1 MLKVRSVRFNFIMNI
16 ILTASNIIFP
26 LITYPYVSRVLLPA
40 GVGKVNFATSVVS
53 YFSMIAVL
61 GVPTYGIRACAQVR
75 DDKEELSRR
84 VQEILII
91 NLGISIFVYAA
102 YFGAICNIPRLQQD
116 AGLFYVMGTTIIF
129 NVVGMEWLYK
139 GLEQYSYI
147 AVRSILFKFL
157 GIVLMFLLVRDTGDY
172 IIYGAISIFAGVGSN
187 ILNFL
192 NARKFVSVRPV
203 WKYCFRRH
211 WKPIVFFFMMSV
223 ATTIYTNLD
232 TVMLGFMKSDVD
244 VGYYSTAV
252 KVKGLLVSFVTA
264 LSTVLLPRVS
274 YYIEQGLKEEFV
286 RVSQKALDFIVVIA
300 LPVSAYFVLYA
311 KESIYLLSGENF
323 TGSIVPMQIIM
334 PTVFF
339 IGLTN
344 VIGMQILVP
353 LGKEKLVFVSVTAGA
368 IIDLI
373 INYITIPVMASS
385 GAALGTL
392 IAEAVVLVVQLW
404 VVRKQIRVLF
414 GQVQFL
420 KILVSVILSSFCSV
434 WIKMLALGNLLS
446 LILSGGIFAVVYGV
460 CLLWMKEPFA
470 IQMLTELKKFRLT
483 NK

>member
-102 YFGAICNIPRLQQD
+102 YFWAICNIPRLQQD

-129 NVVGMEWLYK
+129 NVIGMEWLYK

-157 GIVLMFLLVRDTGDY
+157 GIVLMFLLVRNTGDY

-274 YYIEQGLKEEFV
+274 YYIEQGLKQEFI
-286 RVSQKALDFIVVIA
+286 RVSQKALDFIVVMA
-300 LPVSAYFVLYA
+300 LPVSMYFILYA
-311 KESIYLLSGENF
+311 EESIYLLSGKNF
-323 TGSIVPMQIIM
+323 AGSIAPMQIIM

-353 LGKEKLVFVSVTAGA
+353 LGKEKLVFVSVAVGA

-373 INYITIPVMASS
+373 VNYVTIPVIASS

-414 GQVQFL
+414 EQVHFL
-420 KILVSVILSSFCSV
+420 KIFVVVILSSFCSM
-434 WIKMLALGNLLS
+434 WIKTLALGNLLS
-446 LILSGGIFAVVYGV
+446 LILSGGIFFAVYGV
-460 CLLWMKEPFA
+460 CLFLLKEPFV
-470 IQMLTELKKFRLT
+470 IQILTDLKKARLT
-483 NK
+483 GK

>member
-102 YFGAICNIPRLQQD
+102 YFWAICNIPRLQQD

-129 NVVGMEWLYK
+129 NVIGMEWLYK

-157 GIVLMFLLVRDTGDY
+157 GIVLMFLLVRNTGDY

-274 YYIEQGLKEEFV
+274 YYIEQGLKQEFI
-286 RVSQKALDFIVVIA
+286 RVSQKALDFIVVMA
-300 LPVSAYFVLYA
+300 LPVSMYSILYA
-311 KESIYLLSGENF
+311 KESIYLLSGKNF
-323 TGSIVPMQIIM
+323 AGSIAPMQIIM

-353 LGKEKLVFVSVTAGA
+353 LGKEKQVFVSVAVGA

-373 INYITIPVMASS
+373 VNYVTIPVMASS

-392 IAEAVVLVVQLW
+392 IAEAVVLAVQLW

-414 GQVQFL
+414 EQVHFL
-420 KILVSVILSSFCSV
+420 KIFVSVILSSFCSM
-434 WIKMLALGNLLS
+434 WIKTLALGNLLS
-446 LILSGGIFAVVYGV
+446 LILSGGIFFAVYGV
-460 CLLWMKEPFA
+460 CLFLFKEPFV
-470 IQMLTELKKFRLT
+470 IQILTDLKKGRLT
-483 NK
+483 GK

>member
-102 YFGAICNIPRLQQD
+102 YFWAICNIPRLQQD

-129 NVVGMEWLYK
+129 NVIGMEWLYK

-157 GIVLMFLLVRDTGDY
+157 GIVLMFLLVRNTGDY

-274 YYIEQGLKEEFV
+274 YYIEQGLKQEFI
-286 RVSQKALDFIVVIA
+286 RVSQKALDFIVVMA
-300 LPVSAYFVLYA
+300 LPVSMYFILYA
-311 KESIYLLSGENF
+311 EESIYLLSGKNF
-323 TGSIVPMQIIM
+323 AGSIAPMQIIM

-353 LGKEKLVFVSVTAGA
+353 LGKEKLVFVSVAVGA

-373 INYITIPVMASS
+373 VNYVTIPVIASS

-414 GQVQFL
+414 EQVHFL
-420 KILVSVILSSFCSV
+420 KIFVVVILSSFCSM
-434 WIKMLALGNLLS
+434 WIKTLALGNLLS
-446 LILSGGIFAVVYGV
+446 LILSGGIFFAVYGV
-460 CLLWMKEPFA
+460 CLFLLKEPFV
-470 IQMLTELKKFRLT
+470 IRILTDLKKARLT
-483 NK
+483 GK

>member
-91 NLGISIFVYAA
+91 NLWISIFVYAA

-274 YYIEQGLKEEFV
+274 YYIEQGLKQEFI
-286 RVSQKALDFIVVIA
+286 RVSQKALDFIVVMA
-300 LPVSAYFVLYA
+300 LPVSMYFILYA
-311 KESIYLLSGENF
+311 EESIYLLSGKNF
-323 TGSIVPMQIIM
+323 AGAILPMQIIM

-353 LGKEKLVFVSVTAGA
+353 LGKEKLVFVSV
-368 IIDLI
+368 
-373 INYITIPVMASS
+373 
-385 GAALGTL
+385 
-392 IAEAVVLVVQLW
+392 
-404 VVRKQIRVLF
+404 F
-414 GQVQFL
+414 FL
-420 KILVSVILSSFCSV
+420 
-434 WIKMLALGNLLS
+434 LL
-446 LILSGGIFAVVYGV
+446 
-460 CLLWMKEPFA
+460 P
-470 IQMLTELKKFRLT
+470 
-483 NK
+483 